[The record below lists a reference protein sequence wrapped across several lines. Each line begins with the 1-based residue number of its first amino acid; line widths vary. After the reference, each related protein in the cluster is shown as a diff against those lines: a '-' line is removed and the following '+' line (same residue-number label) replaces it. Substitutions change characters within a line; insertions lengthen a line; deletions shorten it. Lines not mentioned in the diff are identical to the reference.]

1 MKQAEQHLLKDI
13 EASLWAK
20 HASKSLYIERLGDTS
35 LPTLLS
41 GEIELNLAEVNAN
54 D

>member
-1 MKQAEQHLLKDI
+1 MKQAEQHLLKDL

-20 HASKSLYIERLGDTS
+20 HASKSLYIERLGDIS

-41 GEIELNLAEVNAN
+41 GEIKFDIAEVNLN